1 MSRND
6 LQRRCERL
14 LRDADV
20 PDPFDVDEFCARL
33 AASRGR
39 PLRLVPL
46 PPGSGPAMPCGL
58 WVATRDEDLIHVE
71 PDTSPLHRGHIVLHE
86 LGHIVCH
93 HPPAAVQAA
102 AFARLLPD
110 LDPDLVERMLGRT
123 SYTDPQEQEAEMVAS
138 LLLARRG
145 RHMPAAPTPEGTD
158 GEVAQV
164 LGRLSRVLGSVEG

>member
-1 MSRND
+1 
-6 LQRRCERL
+6 
-14 LRDADV
+14 
-20 PDPFDVDEFCARL
+20 
-33 AASRGR
+33 
-39 PLRLVPL
+39 
-46 PPGSGPAMPCGL
+46 
-58 WVATRDEDLIHVE
+58 
-71 PDTSPLHRGHIVLHE
+71 
-86 LGHIVCH
+86 
-93 HPPAAVQAA
+93 VQAP

-145 RHMPAAPTPEGTD
+145 RHMPAAPTPEGAG